1 MRGLESEV
9 DEHEVEQNF
18 YLVLSTLVVYVH
30 DSPGCYGHEQ
40 ISMGNSLHFS
50 VDSSN
55 ALVPDHARFHPK
67 GYHSHPKRH
76 RNSS

>member
-40 ISMGNSLHFS
+40 ISMC
-50 VDSSN
+50 
-55 ALVPDHARFHPK
+55 
-67 GYHSHPKRH
+67 Y
-76 RNSS
+76 